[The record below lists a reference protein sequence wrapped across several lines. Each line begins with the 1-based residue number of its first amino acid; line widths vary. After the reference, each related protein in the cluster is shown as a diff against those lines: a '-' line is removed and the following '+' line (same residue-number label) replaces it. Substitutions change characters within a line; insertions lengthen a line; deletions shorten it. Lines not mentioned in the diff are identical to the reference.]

1 MNEIVSQV
9 IMNIVIAL
17 IGLAAS
23 YAIMLINKA
32 KQKIDVETEQ
42 IKDDK
47 QRALARD
54 ALEQVNILAAKTVTS
69 IEQTTAK
76 ALREAVKDG
85 KTNREDLL
93 ELANEAHMN
102 ILQELKPK
110 YREVLEKEISDTNQY
125 IMDTI
130 EEKVH
135 ELKKFGV
142 CSYR

>member
-1 MNEIVSQV
+1 MNEIVSKV
-9 IMNIVIAL
+9 IVNIVIAL
-17 IGLAAS
+17 LGLAAS
-23 YAIMLINKA
+23 YSILLINKA

-54 ALEQVNILAAKTVTS
+54 ALEQVNILAAKTVIS

-85 KTNREDLL
+85 TTNREELL
-93 ELANEAHMN
+93 GLADQAHLE

-110 YREVLEKEISDTNQY
+110 YREVLEKEINDINKYISDTV
-125 IMDTI
+125 
-130 EEKVH
+130 EEKVF
-135 ELKKFGV
+135 ELKNFGV
-142 CSYR
+142 CSYK

>member
-1 MNEIVSQV
+1 MNEIVSKV
-9 IMNIVIAL
+9 IVNIVIAL
-17 IGLAAS
+17 LGLAAS
-23 YAIMLINKA
+23 YSILLINKA

-42 IKDDK
+42 IKNDK

-85 KTNREDLL
+85 TTNREELL
-93 ELANEAHMN
+93 GLADQAHLE

-110 YREVLEKEISDTNQY
+110 YREVLEKELNDINKYISDTV
-125 IMDTI
+125 
-130 EEKVH
+130 EEKVF

-142 CSYR
+142 CSYK